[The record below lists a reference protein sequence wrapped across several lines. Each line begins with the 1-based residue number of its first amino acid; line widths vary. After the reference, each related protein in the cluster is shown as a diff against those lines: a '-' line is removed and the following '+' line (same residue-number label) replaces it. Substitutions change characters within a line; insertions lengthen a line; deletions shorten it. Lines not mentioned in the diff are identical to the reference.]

1 MRHAWIWLCALA
13 LLPLKAEEPPSP
25 PQITWREAWR
35 GVDEAMRLYEA
46 GDYAA
51 AAQLFALVREQAP
64 EGEMDLDALRLMEGT
79 AQWNAGNPDAARSAL
94 EEYEDLASDLHKVQK
109 RQVMGSSN
117 LALAEQ
123 LAAQQQTEAN
133 PEGLTTAKERAEDAK
148 SAFQSALEID
158 PADDTTLRQLERTLN
173 LIQELEELEQQQ
185 QEQQDQEDQ
194 EDQEQQDQENQ
205 EEQESGDDQQEQEQE
220 QGEDPQDQEQEEQ
233 QDEQEGEEES
243 ESDSSEEESEEQDQD
258 AESQGKDQEE
268 SEPEDQQSQGS
279 SGQEPEETQDLSEQ
293 QAQQLLQTYD
303 EQERRQR
310 RQFLEQRIRS
320 IPVEK
325 DW

>member
-194 EDQEQQDQENQ
+194 EQQDQENQ

>member
-194 EDQEQQDQENQ
+194 EQQDQENQ

-220 QGEDPQDQEQEEQ
+220 QGEDPQDQKQEEQ